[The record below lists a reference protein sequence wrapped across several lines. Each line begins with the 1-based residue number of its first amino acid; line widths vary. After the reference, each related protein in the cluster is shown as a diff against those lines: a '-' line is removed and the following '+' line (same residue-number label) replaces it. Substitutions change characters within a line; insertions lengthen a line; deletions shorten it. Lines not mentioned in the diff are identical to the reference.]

1 MKLSANE
8 AISVVDKLTK
18 LDMKS
23 ATSAQ
28 ELAQALSKVANS
40 ARLAKVSQ
48 DEILGILSVGIETTQ
63 QSGDVIGTAVRS
75 LLARFSNVKASK
87 FGGSGEE
94 TEGTLNDTEAVLSKI
109 GIRIRSASGEMRSFI
124 DVLDDVAEKWDTL
137 DDVSRNAISTAMAG
151 TRQKEIFA
159 SIIENYDRVRELIN
173 ESANAAGTADEK
185 YTAYMD
191 SMEAATK
198 RLQNAWEGFTQS
210 LETSTVMKSI
220 TNTAAFFVENADK
233 LKYLVTY
240 IAAAGSVKFFNFLT
254 NKGETGGWKGLVANI
269 PFVGRGT
276 KTNNI
281 LESIDKKVGNIERGV
296 GADSLANQTKNG
308 GFFKRLGGFLKTG
321 FGFGDIYD
329 PETGKSISYREA
341 KAYGKLLKS
350 TTGGTAVTDPQMNQ
364 YVKLLKQRK
373 IGNVAMGATSA
384 VLTNLFTTKQVGG
397 SGFGKLVNTTNQTV
411 EETTGDKIGR
421 TVLSGALAG
430 LGGYVLGPFGA
441 IIGQTLGENFAGM
454 FSTWF
459 HRDELAMKQRVAE
472 AKENLAAL
480 KNLDTTLDSI
490 NLAEEGSADEFANKL
505 RDYFTDNPDLFK
517 PLIGSLNDSKAIQG
531 IDRISQLV
539 NLVKNNNTADNEKI
553 LQALKVAIPKGK
565 IGEIYDSQ
573 EEERAKIIKEEQSV
587 IYSVSQLRDILDRV
601 SQVDKSV
608 DWSPIIGGDWGTIE
622 GRLAIFEKLR
632 DINSENLKDILPD
645 EYIDYYINKVKPL
658 AIKMQALDDEILTP
672 IAQFGFNKSNIANL
686 SGYELTDL
694 GVEGAVKK
702 VADTLQDAGYN
713 VMTNGLIH
721 RDIYDQIMNQIKKSD
736 IYKSLQY
743 GTKTIG
749 ELDLNKEQDL
759 KRFEQFAHAFGISI
773 DKAEKLKEEFGDLST
788 AMAYMTPQ
796 EVLDYYNNLSSI
808 FNDLATNAAVSAENI
823 EKILTDENYKSLIPY
838 LTKGNEALQANLYKR
853 LLGGEKDFV
862 YEASLFSSLMSNKD
876 IFESFTDKLEDEGLK
891 KRISE
896 LGYTSF
902 QSIISAVQDGTIKE
916 SDEIVQKAKEEIEA
930 WNVEYKKD
938 LEGTNKL
945 ISYQTS
951 LLDKQITN
959 LNDQKSAL
967 KDVNNER
974 EKELNLIKARQ
985 ALEDAR
991 KEKKRV
997 YRAGVGFVMESNEE
1011 AINSAQKALDDLDV
1025 EKRQEE
1031 IQLRIDALQQ
1041 EKDILEN
1048 LPKEEEMAQLSKI
1061 YAQWA
1066 GDGEGSMNSVSKAT
1080 ADLVA
1085 KYKDSIGALDAYK
1098 KFVDELRIEKPK
1110 DNTPPSSNN
1119 NTLGARRINV
1129 GSIEGV
1135 DDDKYK
1141 KNYRGYDGM
1150 SITFDGTTYEVLTS
1164 NKKDDIREQ
1173 EFIKAKYKELYKNPK
1188 TGEVD
1193 DPKTGDVVSY
1203 GGKYYVYHESNTTW
1217 EKILNER
1224 DGEELIKAFRD
1235 KGYSSGTTSFQGG
1248 RALVNELGTEAV
1260 ITPGGTLTAL
1270 PSKTG
1275 IVPADITRNVWAL
1288 GEVAPTLV
1296 AQLSSLNQKALTGN
1310 AGNTTY
1316 EEGQYIDNLTM
1327 NVYPTKDYDMDKLL
1341 SEARA
1346 KAKLTRHNN

>member
-1 MKLSANE
+1 MKLSASE

-109 GIRIRSASGEMRSFI
+109 GIRIRSASGEMRSFM

-159 SIIENYDRVRELIN
+159 SIIENYDRVKELIG
-173 ESANAAGTADEK
+173 ESANATGTANEK

-254 NKGETGGWKGLVANI
+254 NKGETGG
-269 PFVGRGT
+269 
-276 KTNNI
+276 
-281 LESIDKKVGNIERGV
+281 
-296 GADSLANQTKNG
+296 
-308 GFFKRLGGFLKTG
+308 KRLGGFLKTG

-430 LGGYVLGPFGA
+430 LGGYILGPFGA

-608 DWSPIIGGDWGTIE
+608 DWSPIIGGDWDTIE

-876 IFESFTDKLEDEGLK
+876 IFKSFTDKLEDEDLK
-891 KRISE
+891 KRISK

-902 QSIISAVQDGTIKE
+902 QSIISAVQDGTIE
-916 SDEIVQKAKEEIEA
+916 GSDVIVEKAKEEIEA

-945 ISYQTS
+945 ISYQTF

-997 YRAGVGFVMESNEE
+997 YRQG
-1011 AINSAQKALDDLDV
+1011 KKYAL
-1025 EKRQEE
+1025 K
-1031 IQLRIDALQQ
+1031 
-1041 EKDILEN
+1041 
-1048 LPKEEEMAQLSKI
+1048 
-1061 YAQWA
+1061 
-1066 GDGEGSMNSVSKAT
+1066 
-1080 ADLVA
+1080 
-1085 KYKDSIGALDAYK
+1085 
-1098 KFVDELRIEKPK
+1098 
-1110 DNTPPSSNN
+1110 
-1119 NTLGARRINV
+1119 
-1129 GSIEGV
+1129 
-1135 DDDKYK
+1135 
-1141 KNYRGYDGM
+1141 
-1150 SITFDGTTYEVLTS
+1150 
-1164 NKKDDIREQ
+1164 
-1173 EFIKAKYKELYKNPK
+1173 
-1188 TGEVD
+1188 
-1193 DPKTGDVVSY
+1193 
-1203 GGKYYVYHESNTTW
+1203 
-1217 EKILNER
+1217 
-1224 DGEELIKAFRD
+1224 
-1235 KGYSSGTTSFQGG
+1235 
-1248 RALVNELGTEAV
+1248 
-1260 ITPGGTLTAL
+1260 
-1270 PSKTG
+1270 
-1275 IVPADITRNVWAL
+1275 
-1288 GEVAPTLV
+1288 
-1296 AQLSSLNQKALTGN
+1296 
-1310 AGNTTY
+1310 
-1316 EEGQYIDNLTM
+1316 
-1327 NVYPTKDYDMDKLL
+1327 
-1341 SEARA
+1341 
-1346 KAKLTRHNN
+1346 